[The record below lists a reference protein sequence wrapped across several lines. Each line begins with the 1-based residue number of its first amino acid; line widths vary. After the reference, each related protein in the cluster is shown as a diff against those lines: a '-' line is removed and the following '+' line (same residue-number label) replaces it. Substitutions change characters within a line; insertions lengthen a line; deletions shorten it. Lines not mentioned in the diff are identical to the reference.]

1 MRLRSY
7 CLACREHTGNI
18 GSKKI
23 SMTDKVI
30 RDKSRCAERFSDKS
44 RFMKEKHNKKSG
56 Q

>member
-23 SMTDKVI
+23 SMTNKVI
-30 RDKSRCAERFSDKS
+30 RDKSRCAECFSDKS